1 MRTHRKGIRP
11 IIRVACGY
19 LSVGQYNYPHQPS
32 QQHNTSA
39 YSLGSTNLRIG
50 VQLCPRT
57 HLAVRTFASG
67 LTRLALSPSRTHSA
81 VRTFASKAKTERADT
96 ACVST
101 AARTPGGPV
110 SRRCCYRFHQ
120 QACGNIEIQET
131 TTHRFIRNPR
141 VPRDQAPE
149 GLWSHH
155 YPPTVISGALRQ
167 A

>member
-11 IIRVACGY
+11 IIRVARGY
-19 LSVGQYNYPHQPS
+19 LSRWD
-32 QQHNTSA
+32 NTTIPTSLASSTTHPRTHSA
-39 YSLGSTNLRIG
+39 VRTFATG

-57 HLAVRTFASG
+57 HSAVRTFASG

-120 QACGNIEIQET
+120 QACGNTEIQET
-131 TTHRFIRNPR
+131 TTHRFIRSPR
-141 VPRDQAPE
+141 VLRDQAPE
-149 GLWSHH
+149 ALG
-155 YPPTVISGALRQ
+155 PTITLQR
-167 A
+167 